1 MNCSMDI
8 NELREELIVL
18 YNDTMTYKFDKET
31 YVSEIKKLKK
41 KYSGLLNDIAEICTA
56 SEPVPQEIISCI
68 PEYVSSELRAIGS
81 KRKKELAALDH
92 KLNMVSF
99 FMPLIGE
106 APADNAKEVTK
117 QMADEWNRKMPGNKI
132 GHSTY
137 ESINNGFRRG
147 ISCYISTAVYR
158 SLDKPDDCYELTT
171 LRNYRDSYLMSS
183 EEGREIVKEYYNIA
197 PTIVKRIDKKTD
209 ADDIYRGIW
218 EQCLSPCIHLIEENK
233 NEECRV
239 LYSTMVRKLEKE
251 YLYS

>member
-106 APADNAKEVTK
+106 APADNAK
-117 QMADEWNRKMPGNKI
+117 G
-132 GHSTY
+132 
-137 ESINNGFRRG
+137 
-147 ISCYISTAVYR
+147 
-158 SLDKPDDCYELTT
+158 
-171 LRNYRDSYLMSS
+171 
-183 EEGREIVKEYYNIA
+183 
-197 PTIVKRIDKKTD
+197 
-209 ADDIYRGIW
+209 
-218 EQCLSPCIHLIEENK
+218 EQH
-233 NEECRV
+233 
-239 LYSTMVRKLEKE
+239 
-251 YLYS
+251 